1 MDYRERYGPRPRH
14 EGAFRRRRGDERRA
28 YDRRE
33 AGRRAD
39 DDRGF
44 IERVAD
50 ELRSWF
56 QEEEAPRAGDEREGA
71 PGRWGGGDRG
81 WGARGDDEVDR
92 DWARQW
98 GYVDRGGRRE
108 RLERWSEPPRYVGSS
123 WTRAGGYG
131 GEGYGSERHAV
142 ERGDE
147 PRWGWGD
154 PSAWGAEPRWTA
166 ESPGAAGPH
175 AGRGPRNYRRPDE
188 RIREDVCDVLC
199 DHGWVDASEID
210 VTVQTGEVTLSG
222 VVRERQQKRMAEEAV
237 EQVTGVR
244 DVHNQ
249 LRVSPGGSDQEP
261 RERPGDPHFRAA

>member
-56 QEEEAPRAGDEREGA
+56 QEEEAPGAGDEREGA

-142 ERGDE
+142 ERDDE

-166 ESPGAAGPH
+166 ESPGSAGPH

>member
-1 MDYRERYGPRPRH
+1 
-14 EGAFRRRRGDERRA
+14 
-28 YDRRE
+28 
-33 AGRRAD
+33 
-39 DDRGF
+39 
-44 IERVAD
+44 
-50 ELRSWF
+50 
-56 QEEEAPRAGDEREGA
+56 
-71 PGRWGGGDRG
+71 
-81 WGARGDDEVDR
+81 
-92 DWARQW
+92 
-98 GYVDRGGRRE
+98 
-108 RLERWSEPPRYVGSS
+108 
-123 WTRAGGYG
+123 
-131 GEGYGSERHAV
+131 AV
-142 ERGDE
+142 ERDDE

-166 ESPGAAGPH
+166 ESPGSGGPH

-210 VTVQTGEVTLSG
+210 VTVQNGEVTLSG

-237 EQVTGVR
+237 EQVAGVQ